1 MNEIQLFLRNLIKTS
16 GIFDSDT
23 FQGKSSGWGS
33 ARGSDGKSGGNFQ
46 IKAPMVKQEREKF
59 TREDKIKEET
69 ETKEVLDKLVDN
81 KFILLDPALVSD
93 PDLE

>member
-1 MNEIQLFLRNLIKTS
+1 MKFRNLIKTS

-23 FQGKSSGWGS
+23 FQGKSSGWGGE
-33 ARGSDGKSGGNFQ
+33 ARGSDGKSGGNYQ
-46 IKAPMVKQEREKF
+46 LKAPVLKKERAKF

-69 ETKEVLDKLVDN
+69 ETKHVLDKIVDN
-81 KFILLDPALVSD
+81 KFIVLDPALVSD